1 MYGKEAVS
9 FPAAETNIPA
19 VMAQLLIVYH
29 SRTGGTRQMAE
40 AAFAAASEEADTVL
54 KRAEDTMPED
64 LLAAGGYLFAAPEN
78 LAALSGA
85 MKEFFD
91 RCYYPVLG
99 RIEGRPYAL
108 MICAGSDGEGAARQ
122 AARIAK
128 GWRLREVQ
136 PPLIVNTSAQTPE
149 EILAEKTIPEAEL
162 EKCRELGAALGA
174 GLKMGVF

>member
-1 MYGKEAVS
+1 MD
-9 FPAAETNIPA
+9 AAMT
-19 VMAQLLIVYH
+19 QLLIVYH

-40 AAFAAASEEADTVL
+40 AALAAAQEEADAVL
-54 KRAEDTMPED
+54 MRAEEASPED
-64 LLAAGGYLFAAPEN
+64 LMAADGYLFAGPEN

-99 RIEGRPYAL
+99 RIEGRSYAL

-162 EKCRELGAALGA
+162 EKCRDLGAALGA

>member
-1 MYGKEAVS
+1 M
-9 FPAAETNIPA
+9 AAA
-19 VMAQLLIVYH
+19 MSQLLIVYH

-40 AAFAAASEEADTVL
+40 AAYQAASEETDTVL
-54 KRAEDTMPED
+54 KRAEDAMPEN
-64 LLAAGGYLFAAPEN
+64 LLAADGYIFAGPEN
-78 LAALSGA
+78 LASLSGA

>member
-1 MYGKEAVS
+1 
-9 FPAAETNIPA
+9 
-19 VMAQLLIVYH
+19 
-29 SRTGGTRQMAE
+29 MAE
-40 AAFAAASEEADTVL
+40 SSFAAAQTETETVL
-54 KRAEDTMPED
+54 KSAENAAPED
-64 LLAAGGYLFAAPEN
+64 LLGADGYIFAAPEN

-108 MICAGSDGEGAARQ
+108 MICAGSDGTGAARQ

-136 PPLIVNTSAQTPE
+136 PPLIINTSAQTPE
-149 EILAEKTIPEAEL
+149 QILAEKTIPEPDL
-162 EKCRELGAALGA
+162 QKCRELGAALGA

>member
-1 MYGKEAVS
+1 
-9 FPAAETNIPA
+9 
-19 VMAQLLIVYH
+19 MAKLLIIYH

-40 AAFAAASEEADTVL
+40 AAASAARAETNTVL
-54 KRAEDTMPED
+54 KRAEEARPED
-64 LLAAGGYLFAAPEN
+64 LLGASGYLFAGPEN

-108 MICAGSDGEGAARQ
+108 MICAGSDGDGAARQ
-122 AARIAK
+122 AARIAT
-128 GWRLREVQ
+128 GWRLKQVQ
-136 PPLIVNTSAQTPE
+136 PPLIINTSAQTSE
-149 EILAEKTIPEAEL
+149 EILAEKVIGEEDLA
-162 EKCRELGAALGA
+162 KCRELGAALGA

>member
-1 MYGKEAVS
+1 MRG
-9 FPAAETNIPA
+9 
-19 VMAQLLIVYH
+19 VMSKLLIVYH

-40 AAFAAASEEADTVL
+40 AAASAARAETNTVL
-54 KRAEDTMPED
+54 KRAEDTRPED
-64 LLAAGGYLFAAPEN
+64 LLGASGYLFAGPEN

-108 MICAGSDGEGAARQ
+108 MICAGSDGDGAARQ

-128 GWRLREVQ
+128 GWRLRDVQ

-149 EILAEKTIPEAEL
+149 EILAEKVICEEDLA
-162 EKCRELGAALGA
+162 KCRELGAALGA

>member
-1 MYGKEAVS
+1 MS
-9 FPAAETNIPA
+9 FPGTQSNMRG
-19 VMAQLLIVYH
+19 VMSKLLIVYH

-40 AAFAAASEEADTVL
+40 AAASAARAETNTLL
-54 KRAEDTMPED
+54 KRAEEARPED
-64 LLAAGGYLFAAPEN
+64 LLGASGYLFAGPEN

-108 MICAGSDGEGAARQ
+108 MICAGSDGDGAARQ
-122 AARIAK
+122 AARIAT
-128 GWRLREVQ
+128 GWRLKQVQ
-136 PPLIVNTSAQTPE
+136 PPLIINTSAQTPE
-149 EILAEKTIPEAEL
+149 EILAEKAIGEEDLA
-162 EKCRELGAALGA
+162 KCRELGAALGA